1 MICYSPPMPEP
12 IVKQGIQL
20 PDSVWK
26 AFDERVTAIY
36 GESNKGRKKW
46 LYVVAIK
53 LLMTLDDETI
63 QQLAV
68 ASELLPQ
75 GRHLRAAPH
84 PPPPQPVAPRAKNPP
99 PAPVGPD
106 GGQVVPGSCTQGIG

>member
-68 ASELLPQ
+68 ASEVEWLGVKPDQDYADVAVAAARSL
-75 GRHLRAAPH
+75 RRAAS
-84 PPPPQPVAPRAKNPP
+84 RAHRES
-99 PAPVGPD
+99 AD
-106 GGQVVPGSCTQGIG
+106 RR